1 MAQFV
6 VRQRPTRAPYKSHD
20 QGINSGMNL
29 KRAAAIIVTTVL
41 GATVGLIV
49 GYFTS
54 GYVGMSAGFYYWLAH
69 PIDSWHWPVLGAL
82 LGGLTSLALHLWLPD
97 KPR

>member
-54 GYVGMSAGFYYWLAH
+54 GYVGMSAGFYYWLAY

-82 LGGLTSLALHLWLPD
+82 VGGLTSLALHLWLPD

>member
-54 GYVGMSAGFYYWLAH
+54 GYVGMSAGFYYWLAY